1 MASDQNIAPQQN
13 INSAANSSFATVVGT
28 MRLPF
33 LLLTLAC
40 LLLAFSLAYKNTESL
55 QWHLIV
61 LISIGALC
69 AHISV
74 NMLNEYADFSS
85 GLDLHTQRTPFSGGS
100 GALVAQPAAKRT
112 VLVFACIN
120 LLICCSIGLFFTFTA
135 GREILSIGLLGVVI
149 VITYTKWINRFPF
162 LCLIAP
168 GLAFGV
174 LLVNGSYFVLTGS
187 FQIDVIMISL
197 LPFFVVNN
205 LLLLN
210 QFPDIKADLVHGR
223 NHWLIKYGVSSG
235 VYVYLTMAVFS
246 LVTLGLL
253 VFFDYLPLISAITL
267 PPILI
272 GIYLGI
278 KLNRITK
285 DSKDTP
291 SNEELTPLMG
301 GNVAITI
308 SIPVLLGISVLID
321 SFYQQSW

>member
-1 MASDQNIAPQQN
+1 MAPEQNIASQQN
-13 INSAANSSFATVVGT
+13 RDSARYSSFETVVGT

-33 LLLTLAC
+33 LMLTPAC
-40 LLLAFSLAYKNTESL
+40 LLLTFSLAYKNLGSL

-61 LISIGALC
+61 LISVGALC
-69 AHISV
+69 AHIAV
-74 NMLNEYADFSS
+74 NMLNEYADFRS

-100 GALVAQPAAKRT
+100 GALVAQPAAQRT
-112 VLVFACIN
+112 VLVIAYIN

-135 GREILSIGLLGVVI
+135 GREILSIGLLGVAI
-149 VITYTKWINRFPF
+149 VITYTNWINRFPF

-168 GLAFGV
+168 GLAFGI

-187 FQIDVIMISL
+187 FQIDVILISL

-210 QFPDIKADLVHGR
+210 QFPDINADLAHGR

-235 VYVYLTMAVFS
+235 VYVYLTMTVFS
-246 LVTLGLL
+246 LVTLGFL
-253 VFFDYLPLISAITL
+253 VFFDYLPLISVITL
-267 PPILI
+267 LPILI
-272 GIYLGI
+272 GIYLGVR
-278 KLNRITK
+278 LNRITK

-291 SNEELTPLMG
+291 STEELTPLMG

-308 SIPVLLGISVLID
+308 SMPVLLGISVLID
-321 SFYQQSW
+321 SFYH